1 MEEFT
6 LKQGKKMKVTM
17 EDGFIIVFFYDF
29 IDIWDDEGDK
39 TWWFS
44 YCSGSFNFNRVD
56 ASTVRVVIG
65 EPLSFDYY
73 YGYGSRDTV
82 KTETNVQNVEYLDD
96 GD

>member
-1 MEEFT
+1 MKEFT

-39 TWWFS
+39 TW
-44 YCSGSFNFNRVD
+44 CSINSNRVD

-96 GD
+96 ED